1 MFVCLCVCIQCRVEG
16 VQNILCMWG
25 ILKVLKCISCPL
37 IVVVEEG
44 CVCVCVCVCACF
56 EWHFLPNCFILA
68 STSVAIRDAE
78 ILVQQSSARPLL
90 INIYHQL
97 LQRSAHVFP
106 PLTGQDTLV
115 SFIIVQ

>member
-1 MFVCLCVCIQCRVEG
+1 M
-16 VQNILCMWG
+16 
-25 ILKVLKCISCPL
+25 
-37 IVVVEEG
+37 
-44 CVCVCVCVCACF
+44 CVCVCVCACF

-78 ILVQQSSARPLL
+78 ILVQQFSARSLL

-106 PLTGQDTLV
+106 PLTDQDTLV